1 MKRQDGFTIIE
12 VTLFLAVSGF
22 FAISLLV
29 GASTAVQRQQYR
41 DSVQSF
47 ANYLRSQYSQVI
59 NVENDRNFGK
69 CPIGGGDTNRG
80 QSECVILGR
89 YIETAADGDH
99 AGDRYQSYPVYGLYS
114 KAGSS
119 WKYALGES
127 VSYQVNW
134 GAKTKLANSNTNISV
149 LMYRDP
155 ESGGLQVKL
164 FNSRFSNTSISKA
177 FSDSTVSDNEIC
189 VYDDGWMSGERLSVF
204 LPQRAG
210 SADAITVGNARGC
223 SNG

>member
-80 QSECVILGR
+80 QSECVILDK
-89 YIETAADGDH
+89 Y
-99 AGDRYQSYPVYGLYS
+99 DRDR
-114 KAGSS
+114 K
-119 WKYALGES
+119 S
-127 VSYQVNW
+127 VV
-134 GAKTKLANSNTNISV
+134 
-149 LMYRDP
+149 
-155 ESGGLQVKL
+155 
-164 FNSRFSNTSISKA
+164 
-177 FSDSTVSDNEIC
+177 
-189 VYDDGWMSGERLSVF
+189 
-204 LPQRAG
+204 
-210 SADAITVGNARGC
+210 
-223 SNG
+223 

>member
-119 WKYALGES
+119 WKYALG
-127 VSYQVNW
+127 
-134 GAKTKLANSNTNISV
+134 
-149 LMYRDP
+149 DP
-155 ESGGLQVKL
+155 AQ
-164 FNSRFSNTSISKA
+164 
-177 FSDSTVSDNEIC
+177 
-189 VYDDGWMSGERLSVF
+189 
-204 LPQRAG
+204 
-210 SADAITVGNARGC
+210 
-223 SNG
+223 